1 MGVGAIAGGF
11 TSVKPGGSAMA
22 ATLAAGSMVRFAV
35 PDHLPGTQVL
45 SLQVWKRAAISSVV
59 SPARASGRVSI
70 TSAKD
75 AEPSK
80 VSVWLLKLGS
90 NARFGA
96 RSDKGACAPPRRSVA
111 RVNDA
116 GIPAGEDAA

>member
-1 MGVGAIAGGF
+1 RPKPKAARRKRDQLCRGAAALAGAGAIAGGF
-11 TSVKPGGSAMA
+11 TSVKPGGSATA
-22 ATLAAGSMVRFAV
+22 VTFAAGSITRIAV

-59 SPARASGRVSI
+59 GPARASGRVSI

-90 NARFGA
+90 NARLG
-96 RSDKGACAPPRRSVA
+96 GLW
-111 RVNDA
+111 
-116 GIPAGEDAA
+116 